1 VLSLISYSRWG
12 PRARCGSTTTQP
24 AMLHKLPQVLGLT
37 NYSRWADAG
46 ALRAC
51 AAADEPAAARLQ
63 AAALARL
70 RALAHVGLTERLEES
85 IASLAASLGLRM
97 DGPAW
102 KVCWHRS
109 ACYM

>member
-1 VLSLISYSRWG
+1 MV
-12 PRARCGSTTTQP
+12 
-24 AMLHKLPQVLGLT
+24 HKLPQMLGLT

-51 AAADEPAAARLQ
+51 AAADEPAAERLQ

-102 KVCWHRS
+102 KVCWHCRRVTCKDTPVCLFS
-109 ACYM
+109 LQAQRACTVF